1 MSVELRTAATVNQP
15 DVAVNQDTLQT
26 DEVVRSRIVY
36 EEIDS
41 RVPRVRARSDEADYS
56 GLESSTREVRPAP
69 AVYDRLAR
77 RHHLELVP
85 TSQSTTTTTAV

>member
-1 MSVELRTAATVNQP
+1 MQNFGRPRLSVNLM
-15 DVAVNQDTLQT
+15 TLQT
-26 DEVVRSRIVY
+26 DKVVSGRIVY

-41 RVPRVRARSDEADYS
+41 VRARSDEADYS